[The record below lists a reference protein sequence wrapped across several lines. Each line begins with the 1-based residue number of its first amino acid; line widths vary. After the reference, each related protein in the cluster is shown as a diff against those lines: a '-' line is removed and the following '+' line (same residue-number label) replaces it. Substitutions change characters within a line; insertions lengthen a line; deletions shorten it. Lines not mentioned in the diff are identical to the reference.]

1 MQKVDVQ
8 LEDDLTGGPADETV
22 HFGVDGRAY
31 EIDLNAKH
39 ADRFRRQLA
48 PFLERARLARSR
60 GLRTTTRTAAGREQ
74 SRQIREWAQHQ
85 GLSVTA
91 RGRLPASVIEQYRMA
106 HSDAQPDRRPSR
118 ARSGRT
124 RRSGSRGGRLSTLP
138 SSPGSSFSTSYA
150 VVIELAE
157 DGGHGAWRPD
167 LPGCVA
173 VPTPQPR
180 PSLRR

>member
-1 MQKVDVQ
+1 MQKVDIQ

-60 GLRTTTRTAAGREQ
+60 SLRTTTRTAASREQ
-74 SRQIREWAQHQ
+74 SREIRAWAEHQ

-91 RGRLPASVIEQYRMA
+91 RGRLPANVIEQYRMA
-106 HSDAQPDRRPSR
+106 HSEEKPDRRPSR
-118 ARSGRT
+118 AGSGRT
-124 RRSGSRGGRLSTLP
+124 RRIGSRAGRLSALP
-138 SSPGSSFSTSYA
+138 LHIVFPRAQCSAGTSRSSMA
-150 VVIELAE
+150 A
-157 DGGHGAWRPD
+157 
-167 LPGCVA
+167 
-173 VPTPQPR
+173 
-180 PSLRR
+180 

>member
-1 MQKVDVQ
+1 MAVKLSGNGNKPHLRLDEDLELLRGKPRSTGEAMQKVHVQ

-60 GLRTTTRTAAGREQ
+60 GLRTTTRTAASRDQ
-74 SRQIREWAQHQ
+74 SRQIRAWAEHQ

-91 RGRLPASVIEQYRMA
+91 RGRLPANVIEQYRMA
-106 HSDAQPDRRPSR
+106 HAGEQPDRRTSR
-118 ARSGRT
+118 AGSGRT
-124 RRSGSRGGRLSTLP
+124 RRSRSRSER
-138 SSPGSSFSTSYA
+138 
-150 VVIELAE
+150 
-157 DGGHGAWRPD
+157 
-167 LPGCVA
+167 
-173 VPTPQPR
+173 
-180 PSLRR
+180 